1 MSATPD
7 QLPNDIEEMKQLF
20 LAQSAHL
27 EKLTAELAAA
37 STQLAT
43 ASAELDAAKAGLK
56 SYALEIEKLKFQL
69 ARLRSQRYGSSSER
83 IEREIAQLELR
94 PEYPPI
100 FTDPQFVDL
109 TVYRDVARIQTFSE
123 PVALT
128 AMHTR
133 RSDGCG

>member
-43 ASAELDAAKAGLK
+43 ASAELDAAKVGLK
-56 SYALEIEKLKFQL
+56 SYALEIEKQRGIECLVVDSASVKVNRRGTSTEA
-69 ARLRSQRYGSSSER
+69 ARSRRRVL
-83 IEREIAQLELR
+83 
-94 PEYPPI
+94 PP
-100 FTDPQFVDL
+100 QG
-109 TVYRDVARIQTFSE
+109 A
-123 PVALT
+123 A
-128 AMHTR
+128 
-133 RSDGCG
+133 